1 MSQKQKICLA
11 FSLIIL
17 LAIFF
22 RFWQIDKVPLGLY
35 PDEAINANDA
45 ITNPG
50 KVFYP
55 ENNGREGLFIN
66 LVYLFFSLFGIS
78 ITTLRIVPA
87 IFGSLTVLG
96 TFLLTKELF
105 FNHQKRDLIALL
117 SSFFLAV
124 SFWHINFSRIAF
136 RAILLPFCL
145 VFSFYFLLR
154 ARRVLGQ
161 NKKTGLLFA
170 AVGGIFYG
178 LGFYTYIP
186 MRLSPLIFLAFIFLM
201 INKEQRS
208 SLIKLVAVFLFV
220 TFIIALPIGIY
231 FINYPQNF
239 ISRAQGVSIFSTQN
253 PIKSFIHSLFIHL
266 GMFVFRGDQNWRHNH
281 PQKTEVLPLLG
292 ILLYIALI
300 FGFIKLIKDLKEKNW
315 NESFLFSFLFLWF
328 FALIL
333 GGALTYEGIPHAL
346 RTIGIVPVVY
356 IFIGWI
362 VTEIFLFLKKYQK
375 EKLGWAI
382 VGAILIYSLTLNFYW
397 YFIRWAKDPNMPG
410 AFTYNFVKIGE
421 YINKLPDSVNKY
433 VIVNEAGVP
442 VPYPDGIPM
451 PAQTIMFMER
461 SKYHK
466 LRAIYLK
473 PEEINQIK
481 KGSIAVLMKYDENI
495 LNQLK
500 SKFPKGHSQ
509 TKNSIT
515 TFILPN

>member
-1 MSQKQKICLA
+1 MSQKQKIYLI
-11 FSLIIL
+11 FFFIIL

-22 RFWQIDKVPLGLY
+22 RFWQISKIPLGLY

-66 LVYLFFSLFGIS
+66 FVYLFFSLFGIS

-96 TFLLTKELF
+96 TSLLTKELF
-105 FNHQKRDLIALL
+105 FNHPKRDFIALL

-124 SFWHINFSRIAF
+124 SFWHTNFSRIAF
-136 RAILLPFCL
+136 RAVLLPFCL
-145 VFSFYFLLR
+145 VFAFYFLLR
-154 ARRVLGQ
+154 AKRVFHQ
-161 NKKTGLLFA
+161 NKKMSLFFA
-170 AVGGIFYG
+170 AIGGIFYG

-186 MRLSPLIFLAFIFLM
+186 IRLSPLIFLAFIFLM
-201 INKEQRS
+201 INREQRW
-208 SLIKLVAVFLFV
+208 SLIKLVTIFLIAAFV
-220 TFIIALPIGIY
+220 IALPIGIY
-231 FINYPQNF
+231 FLNYPQNF
-239 ISRAQGVSIFSTQN
+239 ISRAQGISIFSTQN
-253 PIKSFIHSLFIHL
+253 PIKAFIHSLFIHL

-281 PQKTEVLPLLG
+281 PQKTEVLLLLG
-292 ILLYIALI
+292 ILLYLALV
-300 FGFIKLIKDLKEKNW
+300 FALFKLIKALKEKNW
-315 NESFLFSFLFLWF
+315 NELFLFAFLFLWF

-333 GGALTYEGIPHAL
+333 GGVLTYEGIPHAL

-362 VTEIFLFLKKYQK
+362 VTEIFLLLKKHQK
-375 EKLGWAI
+375 EKLGWVI
-382 VGAILIYSLTLNFYW
+382 VGVIVIYSLTLNFYW
-397 YFIRWAKDPNMPG
+397 YFIKWAKDSNMPG

-421 YINKLPDSVNKY
+421 YINKLPNSVNKY
-433 VIVNEAGVP
+433 VIVNEPGVP

-473 PEEINQIK
+473 PEQISQIK
-481 KGSIAVLMKYDENI
+481 EGSIIVLMKHDENI

-500 SKFPKGHSQ
+500 SKFPKGHLQ
-509 TKNSIT
+509 TENSIT
-515 TFILPN
+515 TFILQN